1 MNWNT
6 SKALPLAMP
15 VLVPVPVPL
24 CKTQQCENLEFV
36 SGQPMARMFTQPII
50 QFNADCCIIFLLE
63 SIVNSNPISSRVNI
77 QTILNFH
84 LMSFWIVYFFHFIWF
99 GFSFGCWASIC
110 IILPKTV
117 YAMEQKEERAECLT
131 NILHHLQQTDEQQ
144 FLILLYLW
152 LCGEMYFYL
161 SNMTKTTI
169 RTQFKD
175 AIRII
180 WRDDENIHN
189 NID

>member
-1 MNWNT
+1 
-6 SKALPLAMP
+6 
-15 VLVPVPVPL
+15 
-24 CKTQQCENLEFV
+24 
-36 SGQPMARMFTQPII
+36 MARMFTQPII

-84 LMSFWIVYFFHFIWF
+84 LMSFWIVYFFLFIWF
-99 GFSFGCWASIC
+99 GFSFGCWASIHIC
-110 IILPKTV
+110 IIQPKTV

>member
-1 MNWNT
+1 
-6 SKALPLAMP
+6 MP
-15 VLVPVPVPL
+15 VPLPVPVPL
-24 CKTQQCENLEFV
+24 CNTQQCENLEFV

-117 YAMEQKEERAECLT
+117 YAVERKEERAECLT

-144 FLILLYLW
+144 QFLILLFMIMWGNVFLFEQHDQNY
-152 LCGEMYFYL
+152 
-161 SNMTKTTI
+161 NPNTI
-169 RTQFKD
+169 QRRNSHRLKRRWKHTQQYRLKC
-175 AIRII
+175 
-180 WRDDENIHN
+180 NQLLLT
-189 NID
+189 

>member
-1 MNWNT
+1 
-6 SKALPLAMP
+6 
-15 VLVPVPVPL
+15 
-24 CKTQQCENLEFV
+24 
-36 SGQPMARMFTQPII
+36 
-50 QFNADCCIIFLLE
+50 
-63 SIVNSNPISSRVNI
+63 
-77 QTILNFH
+77 
-84 LMSFWIVYFFHFIWF
+84 
-99 GFSFGCWASIC
+99 
-110 IILPKTV
+110 
-117 YAMEQKEERAECLT
+117 MEQKEERAECLT

>member
-1 MNWNT
+1 
-6 SKALPLAMP
+6 
-15 VLVPVPVPL
+15 
-24 CKTQQCENLEFV
+24 
-36 SGQPMARMFTQPII
+36 MARMFTQPII

-189 NID
+189 NIDWNAINCSWLNK